1 MPCLGGDA
9 GGATPWRS
17 ARATS
22 RPCARRCRPEVAD
35 AIDHASVHYHGLD
48 FVPFSLSL
56 AVIALS
62 VLMDK
67 KLTWEMA
74 GRSFGERSAKASVA
88 VTAGKA
94 AMIATQTWWIGL
106 LAGVGSRWLA
116 ARGEGKRERYQVLEN
131 ALRVLRPLMVAAKS
145 AAASA

>member
-1 MPCLGGDA
+1 MP
-9 GGATPWRS
+9 S
-17 ARATS
+17 
-22 RPCARRCRPEVAD
+22 
-35 AIDHASVHYHGLD
+35 
-48 FVPFSLSL
+48 SLSL